1 MSLSDLLQLLVGGI
15 TNGSIYA
22 LVALGF
28 HLIFRSTGAINFAT
42 GEQVVLGGVLAVTFT
57 TVFKL
62 PLGVTFFITFFL
74 AGAIGLIYER
84 ISIRPV
90 IHFSELSIVISS
102 IAVSI
107 ILQNSIALI
116 WGKEHIAF
124 PPFTK
129 GNPVKVLGSV
139 IELQS
144 FWIVGIAF
152 ATVILLKLF
161 FDYTLLGKFVK
172 ATVSNRTAAKLMG
185 INTTRVVAL
194 TFALSGGIC
203 AMVGMVVAPITFAG
217 GALGTMMA
225 VKGFVAA
232 VVGGLS
238 SSSGVV
244 LGGILFGILEFF
256 IAGFISSGYRDAI
269 ALFVL
274 LIFLIIKPTGLF
286 SSHQKK

>member
-1 MSLSDLLQLLVGGI
+1 MSLRDTLQLLVGGI
-15 TNGSIYA
+15 TNGSIYS

-42 GEQVVLGGVLAVTFT
+42 GEQVVLGGVLAVTCT
-57 TVFKL
+57 TVLKL
-62 PLGVTFFITFFL
+62 PLAVTFFATFLL
-74 AGAIGLIYER
+74 ASMIGLAYER
-84 ISIRPV
+84 LSIRP
-90 IHFSELSIVISS
+90 ILHFSELSIVISS

-107 ILQNSIALI
+107 ILQNSMALV

-124 PPFTK
+124 PPFTG
-129 GNPVKVLGSV
+129 GNPVKALGAI

-144 FWIVGIAF
+144 FWIIGIAF
-152 ATVILLKLF
+152 GTVILLKLF
-161 FDYTLLGKFVK
+161 FDYTLFGKFVR
-172 ATVSNRTAAKLMG
+172 ATVNNRTAAKLMG
-185 INTTRVVAL
+185 INTTRVVAF

-203 AMVGMVVAPITFAG
+203 AMAGMVVAPITFAG

-225 VKGFVAA
+225 VKGFVSA

-244 LGGILFGILEFF
+244 LGGIILGILEAV

-274 LIFLIIKPTGLF
+274 LIFLIVKPTGLF
-286 SSHQKK
+286 SSNRNK